1 MRAFS
6 MGGIQMERF
15 FILLNQFLG
24 DYDTKQLVIAG
35 GFGAT
40 GGTVALLF
48 GGWPM
53 LLQVLL
59 IMTIADYV
67 TGIMAAG
74 IEGKLRS
81 SVGLIGIAR
90 KVFIFV
96 IVSIAHQVDVVLGG
110 QHLLRDATV
119 FFYMA
124 NELLSIIE
132 NGGRLGVPL
141 PPVIKQAVE
150 VLKGKGGIHDEHR
163 H

>member
-1 MRAFS
+1 
-6 MGGIQMERF
+6 MERF
-15 FILLNQFLG
+15 IEFVGQLVG
-24 DYDTKQLVIAG
+24 DYGTKQVAAAG
-35 GFGAT
+35 GFGVVGAY
-40 GGTVALLF
+40 LF
-48 GGWPM
+48 GGWPL

-59 IMTIADYV
+59 IMTMADFV

-74 IEGKLRS
+74 TEGKLRS